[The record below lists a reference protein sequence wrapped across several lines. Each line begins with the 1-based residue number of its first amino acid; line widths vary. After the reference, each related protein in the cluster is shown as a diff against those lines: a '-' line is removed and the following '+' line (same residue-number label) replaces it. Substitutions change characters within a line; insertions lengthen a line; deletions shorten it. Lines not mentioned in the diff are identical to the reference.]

1 MNHQVLP
8 FVFALILALVW
19 AYLSSRLL
27 LRSPDGKISW
37 SPINRRGKEPIGFEA
52 HFGFG
57 MLGIGV
63 GLFILDLADRYIR
76 WKLYGNPSD
85 QPQLQNVIE
94 LLYSSLLGGAIFGL
108 LMALQDS
115 TFGRKRTTR
124 Q

>member
-1 MNHQVLP
+1 
-8 FVFALILALVW
+8 
-19 AYLSSRLL
+19 
-27 LRSPDGKISW
+27 
-37 SPINRRGKEPIGFEA
+37 
-52 HFGFG
+52 

-63 GLFILDLADRYIR
+63 GLFIFDLADRYIR

-85 QPQLQNVIE
+85 QPQFQNVIE